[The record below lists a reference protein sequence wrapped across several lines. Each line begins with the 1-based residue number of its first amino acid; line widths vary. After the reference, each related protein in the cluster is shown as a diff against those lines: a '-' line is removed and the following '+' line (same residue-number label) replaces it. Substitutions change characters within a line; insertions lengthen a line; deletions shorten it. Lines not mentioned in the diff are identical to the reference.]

1 MHAPEHL
8 TWFGCL
14 TSLQDQLRGHPSRC
28 PECFSKESCPVLS
41 FLPSTAFKC
50 MRKCLLIPCIHM
62 GIPRTVRGVEC
73 MIGSFGSK
81 NYLGLFC
88 NSSSLWKLL
97 VPHTAIDSSCEL
109 TSPNGDCAHFTA
121 YRSTTVPD
129 WECLHTILGSHIS
142 SLDPHGFY
150 VDTYTPSNIIVN
162 SLQWVQALY
171 LSLTK
176 NHTKF
181 MH

>member
-8 TWFGCL
+8 TWLGCL
-14 TSLQDQLRGHPSRC
+14 TSLQDRLYGHPTRF

-41 FLPSTAFKC
+41 FLPSIAFKC
-50 MRKCLLIPCIHM
+50 MRKGLLIPCNHM
-62 GIPRTVRGVEC
+62 GIPRTGRGVEF

-81 NYLGLFC
+81 NCLGLFC

-97 VPHTAIDSSCEL
+97 VPPTAIDSSWGL

-121 YRSTTVPD
+121 YRSTTVPET
-129 WECLHTILGSHIS
+129 ECLHTILGSHVS
-142 SLDPHGFY
+142 SLAPQGFY
-150 VDTYTPSNIIVN
+150 VDTYTPSNIIVK

-176 NHTKF
+176 THTKF